1 MLQLLLLLRLVSRS
15 TNSLRNLVPNADSL
29 IVLYTSSGHCN
40 TLGTSCLTSC
50 YEDDGNHIANISS
63 SRLAG
68 TASTMNALA
77 EALGMALPGSSAIP
91 APYRE
96 RGQCAYV
103 SLH

>member
-1 MLQLLLLLRLVSRS
+1 ML
-15 TNSLRNLVPNADSL
+15 TSLT
-29 IVLYTSSGHCN
+29 VLNISSGHCN
-40 TLGTSCLTSC
+40 TLGTLFLTSC
-50 YEDDGNHIANISS
+50 FEAEGNNVANLSS
-63 SRLAG
+63 SHYAG

>member
-1 MLQLLLLLRLVSRS
+1 MYV
-15 TNSLRNLVPNADSL
+15 
-29 IVLYTSSGHCN
+29 GHCN
-40 TLGTSCLTSC
+40 TL
-50 YEDDGNHIANISS
+50 
-63 SRLAG
+63 G

-103 SLH
+103 SNESLYRTLTILRR